1 MNILG
6 IHSGH
11 DASLALVKDGK
22 LVSSI
27 SVERFS
33 RNKKDQVLSRE
44 ATNRFLY
51 ENGIT
56 LDDIDFIT
64 MGYWNKGTSDWID
77 IYSPIDESYPFAQMG
92 TYNKESVIMNHLDSY
107 ENKVIETEFGYTLPY
122 YIDRIQPPYISSVIT
137 ASYTL
142 KLNCVIEGYSRII
155 PGIFVDH
162 HMAHA
167 ASAYYTSP
175 FNQAAIMTVDAS
187 MHDPENCSGFYIGDG
202 NQLSSFREPGLMI
215 GTFYDA
221 ATEFL
226 GLGPGTTKAGVLMG
240 LAAYGK
246 VSGHVKEN
254 AEEWL
259 KPIWHRDSP
268 VQDHQYISWLFSQ
281 VTGKFPHVGELRKEI
296 ADGDSDAHFFQRA
309 YQTVYNKGDFNK
321 QEVMD
326 HAAGIQYLCER
337 AMVIYTKK
345 LYEETKRFNNDNLCL
360 AGGVALNCNANFAVK
375 TENDFKNIHFFPA
388 CGDDGISVGSALYT
402 NHMVLGNKRVAYKP
416 KDIAYLGVDYKHQP
430 DSDFIMFDLD
440 LNLIADGLSKGEIL
454 CWFQGRSELGP
465 RALGNRSFVTDPSNP
480 NMKDILNA
488 KVKMR
493 EWFRPFAPV
502 VLNEYK
508 EDWFDMDFESPYM
521 LYTVPCKRPLEIPSA
536 VHIDNTARVQTLTRE
551 TNERFY
557 DLISEFNK
565 ITGCPVVMNTSLN
578 IKGEPIVETPED
590 AMKLFIES
598 EVNMLVI
605 NDKMYFKRDIKTKDN
620 GKKQ

>member
-6 IHSGH
+6 LHSGH
-11 DASLALVKDGK
+11 DASLALVTDGK

-44 ATNRFLY
+44 STERFLK

-56 LDDIDFIT
+56 WDDVDMIT
-64 MGYWNKGTSDWID
+64 MGYWNKGTSDWIS
-77 IYSPIDESYPFAQMG
+77 IYSPYEDNYPFSTMG
-92 TYNKESVIMNHLDSY
+92 TYNKESLIMNHLNSY
-107 ENKVIETEFGYTLPY
+107 ENKVMETEFGYTLPY
-122 YIDRIQPPYISSVIT
+122 YIDRIQPPYSSSIIT
-137 ASYTL
+137 AGYTL
-142 KLNCVIEGYSRII
+142 NLNCVVDGYDRVI
-155 PGIFVDH
+155 PGMFVDH
-162 HMAHA
+162 HMSHA

-175 FNQAAIMTVDAS
+175 FEQSAIMTVDAS
-187 MHDPENCSGFYIGDG
+187 MHDPENCSGYFIGNG
-202 NQLSSFREPGLMI
+202 NVLENFREPGLMI

-281 VTGKFPHVGELRKEI
+281 VTGKFPHIGPLRKEI
-296 ADGDSDAHFFQRA
+296 VEGDADAHFFQRS
-309 YQTVYNKGDFNK
+309 YQTVYNKGDYNK

-337 AMVIYTKK
+337 AMVIYTDK
-345 LYEETKRFNNDNLCL
+345 LYKETKEFNSGNLCL
-360 AGGVALNCNANFAVK
+360 SGGVALNCNANFAVK
-375 TENDFKNIHFFPA
+375 TENDFENIHFFPA
-388 CGDDGISVGSALYT
+388 CGDDGISVGSALYV
-402 NHMVLGNKRVAYKP
+402 NHMIFGNPRVEYKP
-416 KDIAYLGVDYKHQP
+416 KDIAYLGMDYTHQP
-430 DSDFIMFDLD
+430 ESEFTAYDVDLKV
-440 LNLIADGLSKGEIL
+440 LAQKLSEGEIL
-454 CWFQGRSELGP
+454 CWYQGRSELGP
-465 RALGNRSFVTDPSNP
+465 RALGNRSFITDPSNP
-480 NMKDILNA
+480 KMKDILNA

-502 VLNEYK
+502 VLNEK
-508 EDWFDMDFESPYM
+508 REEWFDMDFESPYM
-521 LYTVPCKRPLEIPSA
+521 LYTVPCKRPQEIPSA
-536 VHIDNTARVQTLTRE
+536 VHIDNTARTQTLTRE
-551 TNERFY
+551 TNPRFY
-557 DLISEFNK
+557 DLISEFDT

-578 IKGEPIVETPED
+578 IKGQPIVETPED
-590 AMKLFIES
+590 AMKLFVES
-598 EVNMLVI
+598 ETNILVI
-605 NDKMYFKRDIKTKDN
+605 NDKMYFKN
-620 GKKQ
+620 

>member
-1 MNILG
+1 MI
-6 IHSGH
+6 
-11 DASLALVKDGK
+11 
-22 LVSSI
+22 SSI

-33 RNKKDQVLSRE
+33 RNKKDQILSRDSTE
-44 ATNRFLY
+44 RFLF
-51 ENGIT
+51 ENKIT
-56 LDDIDFIT
+56 WDDIDLIT

-77 IYSPIDESYPFAQMG
+77 IYSPYEHNYPFSTMG
-92 TYNKESVIMNHLDSY
+92 TYNKESIIMNHLDSY
-107 ENKVIETEFGYTLPY
+107 GNKVQETDFGYTLPY
-122 YIDRIQPPYISSVIT
+122 YIDRIQPPYSSSIIT
-137 ASYTL
+137 AGYAIS
-142 KLNCVIEGYSRII
+142 LNCVIDGYDRVI
-155 PGIFVDH
+155 PGFFVDH
-162 HMAHA
+162 HMSHA
-167 ASAYYTSP
+167 ASTYYTSP
-175 FNQAAIMTVDAS
+175 FDQAAILTVDAS
-187 MHDPENCSGFYIGDG
+187 MHDPENCSGFFIGDG
-202 NQLSSFREPGLMI
+202 NVLSNFREPGLMI

-221 ATEFL
+221 ATEYL

-281 VTGKFPHVGELRKEI
+281 VTGKFPHVGELRQEI
-296 ADGDSDAHFFQRA
+296 VDGESDSHFFQKTH
-309 YQTVYNKGDFNK
+309 QTVYNKGDYNK

-326 HAAGIQYLCER
+326 HAAGVQYLCER

-345 LYEETKRFNNDNLCL
+345 LYEETKGFNSDNLCL

-375 TENDFKNIHFFPA
+375 TENEFKDIHFFPA
-388 CGDDGISVGSALYT
+388 CGDDGISVGSALYV
-402 NHMVLGNKRVAYKP
+402 NHMIVGNPRVEYKP
-416 KDIAYLGVDYKHQP
+416 KDIAYLGVDYDHQP
-430 DSDFIMFDLD
+430 KSVLEMQDVDLKE
-440 LNLIADGLSKGEIL
+440 IAQKLSEGEIL

-480 NMKDILNA
+480 KMKDILNA

-502 VLNEYK
+502 VLNEKK
-508 EDWFDMDFESPYM
+508 EEWFDMDFESPYM

-536 VHIDNTARVQTLTRE
+536 VHIDNTARVQTLTRD

-557 DLISEFNK
+557 DLISEFDK

-578 IKGEPIVETPED
+578 IKGQPIVETPED
-590 AMKLFIES
+590 AMKLFMES
-598 EVNMLVI
+598 DVSILVI
-605 NDKMYFKRDIKTKDN
+605 NDKMYIK
-620 GKKQ
+620 